1 MDSVRVPTEDQDCDD
16 VLEVR
21 AFYKDEESSPTK
33 PQEVLGAE
41 SGDTVIQQER
51 ASSPVPSCLSMKS
64 DWSMELPLK
73 LKQADNS
80 PGQRASLETK
90 SSSPPSCLSIK
101 SHQSMDPPVKFKD
114 GAPTEQMGVQE
125 SSCASS
131 CLSLKSDLMGPPAS
145 FKESEFFV
153 DERDQPGRSVTQSDQ
168 CERSYLS
175 ATLRS
180 FEKKFMSLMERE
192 MKKISRIL
200 SPDYAGSVDNSEE
213 TEDSNDA
220 REAALK
226 IALHILKGMKEQEL
240 IEKLTKFE
248 RVYTLQKK
256 LKSSLK
262 RKSEHVFEGIAK
274 QGNPA
279 LLNKIYTELYIT
291 EGGCGTLNDEHEVRQ
306 IESLNR
312 VPVAQETPIK
322 CNEIFKPLPG
332 QDKRIRTVLTNGVA
346 GIGKTISV
354 QKFILDWA
362 EGKANQDVHFLFPL
376 PFRELNLMREEQHTM
391 EGLLHCFFREMKN
404 FPFSE
409 LENYKVVF
417 IFDGLDECRLPLD
430 FKNYERCSEI
440 TKQASLDVLLT
451 NLITGNLLPCS
462 LLWITSRPAAANQL
476 PPNCIDQVT
485 EVRGFNDPQKEVYFY
500 KRISDQSLAKKII
513 HHVKSSRSLH
523 IMCHIPVFCWISAT
537 VLERRLGEA
546 ENRHMPK
553 SLTEMYTH
561 FLIFQTIQRKEKYT
575 GGRDMQPCLT
585 KENLLSLGKL
595 AFQQLHKRDLIFY
608 EEDLQECGI
617 DVKEASVYSGVC
629 TQIFREELALY
640 KRKVYSFVHL
650 SFQEYLAALFVYLSW
665 AGVTEFDQLEDH
677 TPQKLCLNSTIFD
690 LHKSAVDLA
699 LRSRH
704 GHLDLFLRFLLGLS
718 LESNQNLLHDL
729 LPKKVSTDQTCQ
741 ETVTY
746 MKLKLGENLRPESA
760 INLFH
765 CLQELND
772 HSLVQ
777 EIQTY
782 LNTKSLSAEVL
793 SPAQWSALV
802 FVLLTS
808 EKKLDVFDLR
818 KYIKSNEGYKRLK
831 PVAKASRTVI
841 LSSCNLTKDICH
853 SLASILVSKTC
864 AITELDLSYNY
875 LQDKGVMQLC
885 NGLKNPNC
893 RLEVLKLAFCSFKS
907 TGCSYLVSALQS
919 NPGHLRELD
928 LSYNLTGS
936 EAPNDLLPL
945 LPNSRIETLRLAHC
959 NVTKEWCVFLAS
971 AISATPCHLKHLDL
985 SENNI
990 GDLGAGVFC
999 ELLSNENCKLQ
1010 SLRLVK
1016 CSITW
1021 KSRNMLEYAS
1031 SSTSWCLKSLDLS
1044 DNDLQDSGV
1053 KQLAYEL
1060 DKPACKLEK
1069 LRLSSCGFTER
1080 GFSALASALRLNPT
1094 CLRELD
1100 LSKNFPGKKAMEQ
1113 LCAALR
1119 QSTCTLQTLCVDQCG
1134 LDSEICASLAKTLSQ
1149 NSSLRELS
1157 VSNNDL
1163 GDVGV
1168 RMLFTGLQSGRCTLK
1183 ILRLANCSL
1192 TESSCEFLAP
1202 ALSPNTTGL
1211 SELDLSG
1218 NSLSQNGASFLCSIS
1233 NINLTL

>member
-1 MDSVRVPTEDQDCDD
+1 
-16 VLEVR
+16 
-21 AFYKDEESSPTK
+21 
-33 PQEVLGAE
+33 
-41 SGDTVIQQER
+41 
-51 ASSPVPSCLSMKS
+51 
-64 DWSMELPLK
+64 
-73 LKQADNS
+73 
-80 PGQRASLETK
+80 
-90 SSSPPSCLSIK
+90 
-101 SHQSMDPPVKFKD
+101 MDPPIKFKD
-114 GAPTEQMGVQE
+114 GAPIEQMGTQE
-125 SSCASS
+125 RSHAPS
-131 CLSLKSDLMGPPAS
+131 CLFVKSHHSMEPPAS
-145 FKESEFFV
+145 FKE
-153 DERDQPGRSVTQSDQ
+153 DQPGSSDAQ
-168 CERSYLS
+168 YDQREQLYLS

-200 SPDYAGSVDNSEE
+200 SPDYAGPVESSEE
-213 TEDSNDA
+213 EEDGSDA

-226 IALHILKGMKEQEL
+226 TALHILKDMKAQDL
-240 IEKLTKFE
+240 VEKLTKFE
-248 RVYTLQKK
+248 RVYALQKK
-256 LKSSLK
+256 IKSDLK
-262 RKSEHVFEGIAK
+262 RRSEHVFEGIAK
-274 QGNPA
+274 QGNPS

-291 EGGCGTLNDEHEVRQ
+291 EGGCGALNHEHEVRQ

-312 VPVAQETPIK
+312 VPVAHETPIK

-332 QDKRIRTVLTNGVA
+332 QNKCIRTVLTNGVA
-346 GIGKTISV
+346 GIGKTVSV

-376 PFRELNLMREEQHTM
+376 PFRELNLMREERHTM
-391 EGLLHCFFREMKN
+391 EGLLQLFFREMKD
-404 FPFSE
+404 FPVSE

-440 TKQASLDVLLT
+440 MKPTSLDVLLT

-462 LLWITSRPAAANQL
+462 RLWITSRPAAANRL
-476 PPNCIDQVT
+476 PPKCIDQVT
-485 EVRGFNDPQKEVYFY
+485 EVRGFNDPQKEEYFC
-500 KRISDQSLAKKII
+500 KRIRDQSLANRII

-537 VLERRLGEA
+537 VLERRLGEVG
-546 ENRHMPK
+546 NHLMPK

-561 FLIFQTIQRKEKYT
+561 FLIFQTVQRNEKYT
-575 GGRDMQPCLT
+575 EGKDMQLCFT

-595 AFQQLHKRDLIFY
+595 AFQQLHKGDLIFY

-629 TQIFREELALY
+629 TQIFREEFALY
-640 KRKVYSFVHL
+640 QRKVYSFVHL
-650 SFQEYLAALFVYLSW
+650 SFQEYLAALFVHLCW
-665 AGVTEFDQLEDH
+665 AGATEFNQLQDH
-677 TPQKLCLNSTIFD
+677 NLQKLCLDSTLFD

-699 LRSRH
+699 LRSRN

-718 LESNQNLLHDL
+718 LESNHNLLHGL
-729 LPKKVSTDQTCQ
+729 LPKNTRADRTCQ

-746 MKLKLGENLRPESA
+746 IKLKLGENLRPEST

-782 LNTKSLSAEVL
+782 LNTKCLSAEVL
-793 SPAQWSALV
+793 APAQWSAMV

-808 EKKLDVFDLR
+808 EKKLEVFDLR
-818 KYIKSNEGYKRLK
+818 KYVRSNEGYKRLK

-853 SLASILVSKTC
+853 SLASILLSNSC
-864 AITELDLSYNY
+864 AITELDLTDNC
-875 LQDKGVMQLC
+875 LQDKGVEQLC
-885 NGLKNPNC
+885 RGLKSPDC
-893 RLEVLKLAFCSFKS
+893 RLEVLKLAFCSFKRI
-907 TGCSYLVSALQS
+907 GCSHLVSALQL

-936 EAPNDLLPL
+936 DALTALLAL
-945 LPNSRIETLRLAHC
+945 LPNSKIETLRLAHC
-959 NVTKEWCVFLAS
+959 NITKEWCAFLAS
-971 AISATPCHLKHLDL
+971 AVSATPCHLKHLDL
-985 SENNI
+985 SDNSI
-990 GDLGAGVFC
+990 GDMGAGVFP

-1010 SLRLVK
+1010 SLRLAK
-1016 CSITW
+1016 CNITW
-1021 KSRNMLEYAS
+1021 KSCNMLEYAS
-1031 SSTSWCLKSLDLS
+1031 GSMSWRLRSLDLS
-1044 DNDLQDSGV
+1044 ENDLQDLGV

-1060 DKPACKLEK
+1060 DKPTCKLEE

-1080 GFSALASALRLNPT
+1080 GFSALASALTLNPT

-1100 LSKNFPGKKAMEQ
+1100 LSKNFPGKTAMEQ
-1113 LCAALR
+1113 LCAAVR
-1119 QSTCTLQTLCVDQCG
+1119 QSTCTLQTLCMDQCG
-1134 LDSEICASLAKTLSQ
+1134 LGSEICASLAKTLSQ
-1149 NSSLRELS
+1149 SSSLTELS
-1157 VSNNDL
+1157 LRNNEL
-1163 GDVGV
+1163 GDEGV
-1168 RMLFTGLQSGRCTLK
+1168 RMLFSGLQSGRCSLK

-1192 TESSCEFLAP
+1192 TNSICEFLAP
-1202 ALSPNTTGL
+1202 ALSSSTTGL

-1218 NSLSQNGASFLCSIS
+1218 NSFSETRASFLCSIS
-1233 NINLTL
+1233 NINLAL